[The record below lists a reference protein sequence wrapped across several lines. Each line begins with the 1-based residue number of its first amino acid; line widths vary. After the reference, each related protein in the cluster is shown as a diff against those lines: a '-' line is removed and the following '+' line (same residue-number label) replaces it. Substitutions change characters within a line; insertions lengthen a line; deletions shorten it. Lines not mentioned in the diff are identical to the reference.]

1 MNSNGKK
8 TVLSLLCL
16 FLGLVIGFGGYLIYD
31 LATEDEAPVASSN
44 FPTSGGVYSVSDG
57 NRGLIASSYNALS
70 YLKAGDF
77 ISLAD
82 MVHPKYGVYF
92 SPYSNINLS
101 STQWFSDAEIS
112 RLGKQSDSLVWG
124 VYDGSGEPI
133 SMTVSEYFERFVYD
147 RDYSSA
153 PVVTVN
159 RISRS
164 GNALETVL
172 DVFPEAQF
180 VDFYFPPSID
190 SDGYEDLDWSVLR
203 LVYESHDD
211 MMYLVAIIHSEYTV

>member
-31 LATEDEAPVASSN
+31 LATEDDAPASNGNNVFS
-44 FPTSGGVYSVSDG
+44 GVYAVSDG
-57 NRGLIASSYNALS
+57 NRGLIDSSYNALS

-82 MVHPKYGVYF
+82 MVHPEYGIYF

-101 STQWFSDAEIS
+101 SNQWFSSAEVS

-133 SMTVSEYFERFVYD
+133 SLTVSEYFERFVYD
-147 RDYSSA
+147 SDYLSA
-153 PVVTVN
+153 PIVTVN

-164 GNALETVL
+164 GNALENIQE
-172 DVFPEAQF
+172 VFPDGQF
-180 VDFYFPPSID
+180 VDFYIPPTLD
-190 SDGYEDLDWSVLR
+190 EEGYEELDWAVLR
-203 LVYESHDD
+203 LVYEEHDGL
-211 MMYLVAIIHSEYTV
+211 MYLVAIVHSEHTV